1 MGQEVVVNKLTNMF
15 QMLILDKNPTIRV
28 QDNSPGLNMC
38 AFSAC
43 SHNPSLLYK
52 CILSLLS
59 RLQIL
64 KLMMGSTEEHSCL
77 HVNCKHVT
85 GQAALHIAIERRSF
99 DYVKMLV
106 EKGANVQAK
115 ASGKFFQRNAGLGFY
130 FGK

>member
-1 MGQEVVVNKLTNMF
+1 M
-15 QMLILDKNPTIRV
+15 R
-28 QDNSPGLNMC
+28 
-38 AFSAC
+38 
-43 SHNPSLLYK
+43 
-52 CILSLLS
+52 LSLLS

-64 KLMMGSTEEHSCL
+64 KLMMDSTETHCCL

-99 DYVKMLV
+99 DYMKLLV

-115 ASGKFFQRNAGLGFY
+115 ANGKFFQRNAGLGFY